1 MKNLYIIGAGSVGGF
16 VASNFEDFK
25 LKYKLAG
32 FLDDDE
38 KKIGTE
44 FCGLPIL
51 DKIESIKRMK
61 GIALIIGIAFPKI
74 KEQILNKIISSKEIE
89 FPSLIHPQSWI
100 SKDVSIGKG
109 VIIYPNCSINY
120 GSVIGDF
127 VVMNMNCAIGHHTS
141 IGKFCSLAP
150 GVQTGG
156 HTRILEG
163 ADIGVG
169 AATKQNITIGKY
181 AVIGG
186 QTMLIKDVK
195 DYETIV
201 GVPGRKIL

>member
-1 MKNLYIIGAGSVGGF
+1 MKKLYIIGAGSVGGF
-16 VASNFEDFK
+16 VATNFADFN
-25 LKYKLAG
+25 LNYSLAG

-44 FCGLPIL
+44 FCGLPIV
-51 DKIESIKRMK
+51 DRIESIKK
-61 GIALIIGIAFPKI
+61 LKDAAVIIGIAFPKV
-74 KEQILNKIISSKEIE
+74 KEQILNKIISSGEIE

-100 SKDVSIGKG
+100 SKNVTVGKG

-150 GVQTGG
+150 GVHTAG
-156 HTRILEG
+156 HTRIMEG
-163 ADIGVG
+163 ADIGIG
-169 AATKQNITIGKY
+169 ATTKQNITIGKY
-181 AVIGG
+181 AIIGG
-186 QTMLIKDVK
+186 QAMIIQDVK
-195 DYETIV
+195 DNETIV
-201 GVPGRKIL
+201 GVPGRKI